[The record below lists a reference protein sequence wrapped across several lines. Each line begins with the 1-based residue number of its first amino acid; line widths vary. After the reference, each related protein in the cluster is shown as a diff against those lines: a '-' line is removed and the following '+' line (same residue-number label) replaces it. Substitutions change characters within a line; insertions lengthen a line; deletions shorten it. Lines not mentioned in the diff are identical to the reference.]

1 MIKSNFT
8 KIHLSKLLSEKKGF
22 SINLSNK
29 LINDLLEGIILNIK
43 NDNFNLKNFG
53 SFKIL
58 NKKARIGRNPKTNEI
73 HEISERKTLS
83 FIPSKKLIKKIN
95 N

>member
-8 KIHLSKLLSEKKGF
+8 KNHLSKLLSEKKGF
-22 SINLSNK
+22 SKNLSNK
-29 LINDLLEGIILNIK
+29 LIDDLLEGIILNIK

-73 HEISERKTLS
+73 YEISERKALS

>member
-1 MIKSNFT
+1 MNNFYLFIKS
-8 KIHLSKLLSEKKGF
+8 
-22 SINLSNK
+22 
-29 LINDLLEGIILNIK
+29 IILICIIINIK

-73 HEISERKTLS
+73 HEISERKALS